1 MNQCVDSSEVVSAI
15 KSVKLGKNV
24 FMGWIFLALVIQA
37 GGFVMLEFTDLMD
50 TSSPAGTG
58 ALSSAE
64 SPTSVPVTSNEQ
76 AQALRDA
83 FARAELIKVRLPA
96 LLDPSRR
103 RDAAAEMA
111 AATDSAC
118 VGRIGHVVLLY
129 RPNEDSP
136 AAPQPPQDKLIP

>member
-64 SPTSVPVTSNEQ
+64 SPTSVPVTSNE
-76 AQALRDA
+76 
-83 FARAELIKVRLPA
+83 
-96 LLDPSRR
+96 
-103 RDAAAEMA
+103 
-111 AATDSAC
+111 
-118 VGRIGHVVLLY
+118 
-129 RPNEDSP
+129 
-136 AAPQPPQDKLIP
+136 